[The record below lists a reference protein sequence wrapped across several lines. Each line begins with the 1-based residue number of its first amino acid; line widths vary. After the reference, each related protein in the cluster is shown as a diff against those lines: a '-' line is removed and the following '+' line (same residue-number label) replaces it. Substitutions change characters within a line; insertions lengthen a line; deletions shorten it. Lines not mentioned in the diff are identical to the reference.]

1 MEKELQ
7 VISDVL
13 ESHEA
18 RLQKLEG
25 DRGYVQYV
33 DDKVKGVVQRL
44 KRQKESQ
51 VFQNRMMIGVM
62 VLQVATIIFLLAV
75 WR

>member
-62 VLQVATIIFLLAV
+62 VLQVAPIIFLLAV